1 MEKVLEVLEW
11 SAKST
16 MKKDTTH
23 PHHFVLEI
31 ISETGVLFFILYI
44 FLTFKVI
51 LYYWNL
57 KEKKNFFNLGCLLIF
72 YLTFSLLDQQ
82 EQFFLMVWK
91 FFWILLSLFIFSCIN
106 KPKKMKKFDLNFY
119 ICFLFVVFNLVIFF
133 FSINK
138 FPVNNLIFIIYSLLV
153 NFVLFFF

>member
-1 MEKVLEVLEW
+1 MQCKKYDEK
-11 SAKST
+11 SC
-16 MKKDTTH
+16 TTH

-31 ISETGVLFFILYI
+31 VSETGVLFFILYI

-72 YLTFSLLDQQ
+72 LSYLFPFRPTGAIFSS
-82 EQFFLMVWK
+82 WYGS

-106 KPKKMKKFDLNFY
+106 KPKKHEE
-119 ICFLFVVFNLVIFF
+119 I
-133 FSINK
+133 
-138 FPVNNLIFIIYSLLV
+138 
-153 NFVLFFF
+153 